1 MEEQQLN
8 GSGVVPSQAGAL
20 TTAPATQAPR
30 GARTADYS
38 AAQLAKATLRRLVAA
53 QDEPTPENYARA
65 WAQEAGTAASVVA
78 AANITTA
85 QWATLIERVLRSVER
100 GSHQWTTARKKDCL
114 QRVLDSSRSDS
125 HRLHVR
131 LGQLVSSWDS
141 DAAGGVHTQP
151 GQFSDAASATEA
163 GGRVDP
169 AGADDGQ
176 WAAVVGNLL
185 GTLRTALP
193 ADEAHANELSDQL
206 ATLAQRIDT
215 QGVNTAVVVEVRA
228 TSTAAQRVLAHRHQL
243 IGQLAALV
251 RELTGGMTDLAEDE
265 SWARGQA
272 EAIHARLGGDD
283 GSQTLSAR
291 SVRATQELLAQTRQ
305 QQRGLKSERD
315 RARDA
320 LKTLVQNVVS
330 ELGELQGRAGRFGE
344 QLGGY
349 AQSIEQADSLD
360 GLTSLVRDMVQQSRA
375 VQADVTDASTRLQ
388 SGQAVAEALSLRVRE
403 LEGELRRMSEEI
415 SIDALTQVANRRG
428 LAKAFEVEAARH
440 ARDGSTLAVA
450 LIDIDNFKKLND
462 SLGHT
467 VGDEALKAL
476 AGRVREGLRP
486 VDHVARFGGE
496 EFVVLLPATEI
507 VQAQE
512 ALTRLQRD
520 LSTGLFMHDGLDVFV
535 TFSGGVT
542 AWRIGEALDAAIER
556 ADEALYEA
564 KRSGK
569 NRTCL
574 A

>member
-1 MEEQQLN
+1 MEEHLN
-8 GSGVVPSQAGAL
+8 GSGSAPSQAGAL
-20 TTAPATQAPR
+20 PAAGPAQAPR

-53 QDEPTPENYARA
+53 QDEPTPDNYARA

-78 AANITTA
+78 AASITTA

-100 GSHQWTTARKKDCL
+100 GSQQWTTARKKDCL

-125 HRLHVR
+125 HRLHDR

-141 DAAGGVHTQP
+141 DSGRGVHTQP
-151 GQFSDAASATEA
+151 GHFTEAAS
-163 GGRVDP
+163 
-169 AGADDGQ
+169 DDGQ

-206 ATLAQRIDT
+206 ATLARRIDT
-215 QGVNTAVVVEVRA
+215 QGVSTAVVVEVRA

-251 RELTGGMTDLAEDE
+251 RELTGGLTDLAEDE

-283 GSQTLSAR
+283 GGQTLSAR

-305 QQRGLKSERD
+305 QQRGLKGERD

-330 ELGELQGRAGRFGE
+330 ELGELQGRTGRFGD

-349 AQSIEQADSLD
+349 AESIEQADSLD
-360 GLTSLVRDMVQQSRA
+360 GLTTLVRDMVQQSRA

-388 SGQAVAEALSLRVRE
+388 SGQAVAEALSQRVRE

-440 ARDGSTLAVA
+440 ARDGSTLSVA

-467 VGDEALKAL
+467 VGDEALKTL
-476 AGRVREGLRP
+476 AARVRAG
-486 VDHVARFGGE
+486 FGGE
-496 EFVVLLPATEI
+496 EFVVLLPATDV

-520 LSTGLFMHDGLDVFV
+520 LTTGLFMHEGRDVFV

-542 AWRIGEALDAAIER
+542 AWRIGEAIDAAIER